1 MSKTAADRTSSRQSA
16 NHRGYFRPRSPRP
29 VGLRAFALLL
39 VLAAPAVAAD
49 WPQWRGPDRTG
60 VSKETGLMKAWPEAG
75 PKLRWKITDL
85 GTGYSSPVVVKGV
98 VYIQTTRGGDEFVV
112 ALDEKTGKETWATK
126 IGKVGA
132 NRGPNYPGSRATVTV
147 DGDFLYCLASDGE
160 LNCVTTDGSVKW
172 HKNLKTDFDGEVGN
186 WAYTESVL
194 IDGDK
199 LICTPG
205 GSKATLAALKKTDGS
220 VIWKSEV
227 PGGDIADYAS
237 IMSVTGGGKK
247 QYVQYMRK
255 ALVGVD
261 AETGKYLWRY
271 TKTQDQGASILTPVV
286 SDGRVFVA
294 GSRTGGALVKLEA
307 DGAGVKPTEVFFEKA
322 YGPSSGGAILVD
334 GHLYF
339 TAGGRR
345 DSKLYCVEFATGK
358 EKWTAECV
366 GSASLCAADG
376 NLYVRGWEGELAL
389 VELNSEKYV
398 EKGRFKQPEKSK
410 TTGWPHP
417 IVANGGFYVRDMDAL
432 LCFDVKSEK

>member
-1 MSKTAADRTSSRQSA
+1 MNR
-16 NHRGYFRPRSPRP
+16 
-29 VGLRAFALLL
+29 LL
-39 VLAAPAVAAD
+39 VITMAAVAASVAVAAD

-60 VSKETGLMKAWPEAG
+60 VSKETGLLKAWPEAG

-98 VYIQTTRGGDEFVV
+98 VYIQTTRGGEEFVV

-126 IGKVGA
+126 IGEVGK
-132 NRGPNYPGSRATVTV
+132 NRGPQYPGTRGTATV

-160 LNCVTTDGSVKW
+160 LNCVGTDGKVKW
-172 HKNLKTDFDGEVGN
+172 HKNLKTDFSGEVGF
-186 WAYTESVL
+186 WAYSESVL

-205 GSKATLAALKKTDGS
+205 GKTATLAALKKSDGS

-237 IMSVTGGGKK
+237 IMPVEGGGHK

-261 AETGKYLWRY
+261 AQTGKFLWKY
-271 TKTQDQGASILTPVV
+271 TRTQDFGASVLTPVV
-286 SDGRVFVA
+286 KDGKVFVS
-294 GSRTGGALVKLEA
+294 GSRTGGAVVKLEA
-307 DGAGVKPTEVFFEKA
+307 DGDGVKPTEVFFEKA
-322 YGPSSGGAILVD
+322 YGPSMGGAVLVD

-339 TAGGRR
+339 TNSRQ
-345 DSKLYCVEFATGK
+345 LFCVEFATGK
-358 EKWTAECV
+358 EKWKDDCV
-366 GSASLCAADG
+366 GAASLCAADG
-376 NLYVRGWEGELAL
+376 MLYVRGWNGKLAL
-389 VELNSEKYV
+389 VEVNAEKYV
-398 EKGRFKQPEKSK
+398 EKGRFDQPDKTK

-417 IVANGGFYVRDMDAL
+417 IVANGGFYVRDMDTL
-432 LCFDVKSEK
+432 LCFDVSAGK